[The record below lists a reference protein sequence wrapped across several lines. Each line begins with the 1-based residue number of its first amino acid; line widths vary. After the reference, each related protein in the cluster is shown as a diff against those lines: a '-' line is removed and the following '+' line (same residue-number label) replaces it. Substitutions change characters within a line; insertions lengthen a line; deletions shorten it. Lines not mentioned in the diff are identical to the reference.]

1 MSIAEPGLKPV
12 IVHSLA
18 QALAAAAVATQQNKP
33 LHLTSASGAASTS
46 GVGWFASLGEIVAE
60 RFPGLPLTLTLDC
73 GDVSGLAL
81 GALRRG
87 LRSIVFSGDPVAAGR
102 LAEIA
107 QTYGAVIEPQSL
119 PALDLLDAPD
129 PNLACAQWFSMES
142 SATVG

>member
-1 MSIAEPGLKPV
+1 MDAAPNNARPI

-18 QALAAAAVATQQNKP
+18 HALAAATVATQQNTP
-33 LHLTSASGAASTS
+33 LHLTSASGAASTT

-87 LRSIVFSGDPVAAGR
+87 LHSIVFSGDPVAARR
-102 LAEIA
+102 LTEIA
-107 QTYGAVIEPQSL
+107 QTYGAVIEPQPL

-129 PNLACAQWFSMES
+129 PNLACVRWFSVES
-142 SATVG
+142 GATVG